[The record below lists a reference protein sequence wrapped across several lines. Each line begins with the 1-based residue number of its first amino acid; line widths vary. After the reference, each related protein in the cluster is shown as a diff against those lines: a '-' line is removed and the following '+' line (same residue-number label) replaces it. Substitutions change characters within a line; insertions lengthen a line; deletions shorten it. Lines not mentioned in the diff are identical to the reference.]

1 MTLRL
6 RGDSVAAVFRL
17 TWQQSRGQVDAPVIH
32 DRFEFEDF
40 CLDRRSGGLFRQDDA
55 GGVAPLAIGSRALD
69 VLGVLVSRP
78 GDLLSKH
85 AIMQAVWPGITVD
98 EKNLTV
104 QIAALRRILDN
115 GRTDRS
121 CIQTEAGRG
130 YPLRG
135 TRHQERAGR
144 ISSSAPVSADVAGY
158 IIVSHG
164 GRVAVGT
171 STASALSH
179 DGGSGG
185 V

>member
-1 MTLRL
+1 M
-6 RGDSVAAVFRL
+6 
-17 TWQQSRGQVDAPVIH
+17 DAPVIH

-78 GDLLSKH
+78 GELLSKH

-130 YPLRG
+130 YRFVAPV
-135 TRHQERAGR
+135 TRKGPDELAP
-144 ISSSAPVSADVAGY
+144 SAPVSADVAGY

-179 DGGSGG
+179 EGGSGG